1 MSITITDTEF
11 IKIVEAAAD
20 FDDYRCGTY
29 FERSRKSESTR
40 WELSAVTAES
50 LAQTLPGPQSA
61 RMHLSK
67 SVDGSTMGDLF
78 SRGTDSPL
86 RLRNPAMLPPWAC
99 ELREMFDGLATHDF
113 ATNRTPPLH
122 RLCECGSRYGFQRLQ
137 TKISSELRNYISAK
151 AKERLN
157 IDLRRML
164 AHTTRP
170 CFALGLEASRL
181 AYQALRSN
189 AQEIDRK
196 SAEITRLRGVP
207 SEQLCFM
214 FKMFPVLGRLWSQLI
229 SQWCKHI
236 NELLLRFTADRRA
249 LSHAFFSGE
258 RIDKIIDL
266 RAGLSDPHNEGR
278 TAVLLQFESGSVI
291 YKPRGGDGEWEW
303 LHLLRWMNS
312 QSFRPKLRAARVLRR
327 EGYCWMEQIQPKPC
341 KDQDAARR
349 FYGRVGGMLAA
360 TYLLRAVDCH
370 RDNMIASREYPIL
383 IDIETLWHVEREKKT
398 KSLLE
403 PLYGTGFLPSSGR
416 RSSFQYQSSALGRTN
431 PGEHTPHI
439 AAKPLSAERYEI
451 EISNGF
457 RRAWRCLL
465 GTTARRAAFGRHAQR
480 IRRRKRRWIYRSTRD
495 YDAIRRASIQ
505 PAALRTGIERD
516 LLIARSCARSAVP
529 QAVIREE
536 INALKRLDIPYF
548 TRKTRAAPPPPQDQ
562 EAPTE
567 IVEALRRAVHL

>member
-1 MSITITDTEF
+1 MSITDTEF

-20 FDDYRCGTY
+20 FDDYRCGEY
-29 FERSRKSESTR
+29 FELSRESESTR
-40 WELSAVTAES
+40 WDLSAVTAAS
-50 LAQTLPGPQSA
+50 LAQALPGHQSA
-61 RMHLSK
+61 RIHLSK
-67 SVDGSTMGDLF
+67 SVDASTMGDLF

-113 ATNRTPPLH
+113 TTNRTSPLH

-164 AHTTRP
+164 AHMTRP

-181 AYQALRSN
+181 AYHALRSH
-189 AQEIDRK
+189 AQESDRK

-266 RAGLSDPHNEGR
+266 GAGLSDPHNEGR
-278 TAVLLQFESGSVI
+278 TAVFLQFESGSVI
-291 YKPRGGDGEWEW
+291 YKPRRGEGEWEW
-303 LHLLRWMNS
+303 LSLLRWMNS
-312 QSFRPKLRAARVLRR
+312 QSFRPELRAARVLRR
-327 EGYCWMEQIQPKPC
+327 EHYCWMEQIQPKPC
-341 KDQDAARR
+341 NDQGAARR
-349 FYGRVGGMLAA
+349 FHRRLGAILGAA
-360 TYLLRAVDCH
+360 YLLRAVDCH
-370 RDNMIASREYPIL
+370 RDNMIACGEYPVL
-383 IDIETLWHVEREKKT
+383 IDAETLWHATKT
-398 KSLLE
+398 QSLLE

-416 RSSFQYQSSALGRTN
+416 RSSYQYQSSTLGRTN

-439 AAKPLSAERYEI
+439 AAKPLSAQRYEI

-465 GTTARRAAFGRHAQR
+465 GTTARRAAFGRRLQR
-480 IRRRKRRWIYRSTRD
+480 IRRRGRRWIYRSTRD

-516 LLIARSCARSAVP
+516 LLIASSCARGTVP